1 MGGEDMKTKH
11 AFIVAH
17 ASEHPIRFMC
27 RVLSVAHS
35 WFHAW
40 RRAAPKRAE
49 RAARCDRL
57 GSEIR

>member
-1 MGGEDMKTKH
+1 MKTKH